1 MTYWISNR
9 VFTVRV
15 EATDGVITEAAPIVR
30 KFLGQPV
37 GNLLHWARRQGGLIV
52 ETWEKI

>member
-1 MTYWISNR
+1 VTYWISNR

-30 KFLGQPV
+30 KFLGQPID
-37 GNLLHWARRQGGLIV
+37 NLLNWARRQGGLIV
-52 ETWEKI
+52 ETWGK

>member
-30 KFLGQPV
+30 KFLGQPID
-37 GNLLHWARRQGGLIV
+37 NLLNWARRQGGLIV
-52 ETWEKI
+52 ETWGK